1 MKELINKQ
9 FGDEDKNEV
18 LNLYEKYKLARDKEI
33 PMFGNSF
40 YTPNIWRWFEK
51 NFINSSCKVESNGV
65 FEDSERRM
73 ISFNNVYNTSFPM
86 KLLKIENTSKFNEL
100 THKDFLGGIL
110 ALGIERNKIGDLLV
124 KDNVCY
130 VPIHEDIESFLI
142 FNIDKIGKSSCKIEI
157 LEKYDYL
164 PQFNFK
170 EEVILVS
177 SLRIDGIVS
186 KLANVSRGKAQMMID
201 QGKVLVDYVKIRDK
215 SYEPKEDERIT
226 IRGVGKF
233 ILGTIVGSSK
243 SGRLKVSIKKYT

>member
-1 MKELINKQ
+1 MKELISKQ

-110 ALGIERNKIGDLLV
+110 AL
-124 KDNVCY
+124 
-130 VPIHEDIESFLI
+130 
-142 FNIDKIGKSSCKIEI
+142 
-157 LEKYDYL
+157 
-164 PQFNFK
+164 
-170 EEVILVS
+170 
-177 SLRIDGIVS
+177 
-186 KLANVSRGKAQMMID
+186 
-201 QGKVLVDYVKIRDK
+201 
-215 SYEPKEDERIT
+215 
-226 IRGVGKF
+226 
-233 ILGTIVGSSK
+233 
-243 SGRLKVSIKKYT
+243 

>member
-124 KDNVCY
+124 EDNVCY

-157 LEKYDYL
+157 LEKYDSL

-233 ILGTIVGSSK
+233 ILGNIVGSSK

>member
-124 KDNVCY
+124 EDNVCY

>member
-1 MKELINKQ
+1 MKELISKQ

-51 NFINSSCKVESNGV
+51 NFINSSCKVESNGL

>member
-1 MKELINKQ
+1 MKELISKQ

-243 SGRLKVSIKKYT
+243 SGRLKVGIKKYT

>member
-1 MKELINKQ
+1 MKELISKQ